1 MTNQDMRLAIVGHV
15 DHGKSTIIGRMLA
28 DTGSLPEGKLESVKE
43 NCRRN
48 SKPFEYAFLLDALK
62 DEQSQGITIDSARI
76 FFSTEKRRYTIMDA
90 PGHIEFLKN
99 MVTGAS
105 NAEAALLVID
115 AKEGIRENS
124 KRHGYLLSMLG
135 IRQIAVI
142 INKMDLV
149 DYSENVFKQIRHDY
163 SAFLR
168 DIDIMPTSF
177 VPASGMKGDNI
188 VNISVN
194 MKWYDGNTVLQ
205 ILDMFVNPA
214 MPVEKPLRVPVQ
226 DVYKFTRDGDSRRIV
241 SGRIESGTIRTGDSI
256 MFLPS
261 GKKSTVHSI
270 EYFNGDAKQED
281 YAPNSTGFTLDEQ
294 IYIKRGQIA
303 VKTEEKKPHV
313 STRIRANVFW
323 LGRAPVEKG
332 NEYYI
337 KLGTAKVKAEVE
349 EIIRVI
355 DASSLDMQKKEK
367 VERHDVAEIIF
378 SLNNEIA
385 FDLISDNPATGRF
398 VIVDEYE
405 ISGGG
410 IIAQLSDDKNVKI
423 REKVLKRDEKWIVS
437 DITSK
442 ERALRFNQKSALIL
456 ISGKKNSG
464 RKTIARLLESEL
476 FNQGRIVYYL
486 GMGNV
491 LYGVDADIK
500 VPSSMNNKEEHIRRL
515 AEISNILL
523 DAGIIL
529 IVTMLELTE
538 EDRQL
543 IQTIIETD
551 NIFTLWTGDDVS
563 TDLTPDIRESDNK
576 RAVFSM
582 INLLRH
588 RGNLFN
594 PE

>member
-1 MTNQDMRLAIVGHV
+1 MTKQDMRLAIVGHV

-163 SAFLR
+163 SAFLS
-168 DIDIMPTSF
+168 DIEIIPTSF

-188 VNISVN
+188 VNISAN
-194 MKWYDGNTVLQ
+194 MKWYEGNTVLQ
-205 ILDMFVNPA
+205 TLDMFVNPA
-214 MPVEKPLRVPVQ
+214 MPVEKPLRMPVQ

-241 SGRIESGTIRTGDSI
+241 SGRIESGTIKTGDNI

-281 YAPNSTGFTLDEQ
+281 YSPNCTGFTLDEQ

-355 DASSLDMQKKEK
+355 DASSLDMQKKEI

-378 SLNNEIA
+378 SLSNEIA

-398 VIVDEYE
+398 VIVDDYE

-410 IIAQLSDDKNVKI
+410 IIAQLSDDKNMKI

-456 ISGKKNSG
+456 ISGKQNSG
-464 RKTIARLLESEL
+464 RKRIARSLESEL

-500 VPSSMNNKEEHIRRL
+500 VQSSMNNKEEHIRRL
-515 AEISNILL
+515 AEIANILL

-529 IVTMLELTE
+529 IVTMVELTE
-538 EDRQL
+538 EDRKL

-551 NIFTLWTGDDVS
+551 NIFTLWTGGNVS
-563 TDLTPDIRESDNK
+563 TDIAPDIRESDRK
-576 RAVFSM
+576 RAVYSM
-582 INLLRH
+582 INLLRQ
-588 RGNLFN
+588 RGHLFN

>member
-1 MTNQDMRLAIVGHV
+1 MTKQDMRLAIVGHV